1 MTTEKDSLYNAVLLG
16 DKKSVL
22 TILKNRVASGVSVI
36 DLIDRVM
43 IPAVKEVGEKFSK
56 NEIYVSEMLL
66 SARALQA
73 GLNFL
78 KPFMGDERKRKAG
91 LKIAVG
97 TVKGDL
103 HEIGK
108 DLVITMLRMNGFEVF
123 DLGVNCDIDTFRKA
137 VNMGARILMCSALM
151 TTTMI
156 FMQKI
161 VEEFRN
167 YEEIKIVVGGAPV
180 TREFAR
186 EINADDYGE
195 TAIDAVKIAS
205 KYETSG

>member
-22 TILKNRVASGVSVI
+22 TILKNRVTSGVSVI

-43 IPAVKEVGEKFSK
+43 IPAVKEVGEKFSR

-108 DLVITMLRMNGFEVF
+108 
-123 DLGVNCDIDTFRKA
+123 
-137 VNMGARILMCSALM
+137 
-151 TTTMI
+151 
-156 FMQKI
+156 
-161 VEEFRN
+161 
-167 YEEIKIVVGGAPV
+167 
-180 TREFAR
+180 
-186 EINADDYGE
+186 
-195 TAIDAVKIAS
+195 
-205 KYETSG
+205 